1 MQLTRIFVSLAL
13 SLSLVFISSPFL
25 SIQQTVNAQ
34 QQQQQDTRVALQ
46 RGYRTGYSDGYMAG
60 YRDVLENAKRNFQR
74 HGEYEKADRA
84 YTKDYGALEDYQDGY
99 RQGFESGYNAGFD
112 KRSFDASLPP
122 ELRRRGNVRANTTS
136 SETSETTEE
145 TVNSPTI
152 VDKTTNRTDE
162 QNQQTVSVVPVDER
176 SVIIPV
182 ETELI
187 VELVDGINTEQN
199 KTGDRFQAR
208 VVSPAEISGALV
220 EGRIA
225 KIQKPGRIKRRA
237 EIHLSFDRIN
247 LADNRW
253 GNYNAIL
260 TEVLPLKGD
269 GVRRVDVEGTVEG
282 RRAYKKDAAKVGA
295 STGGGAVVGGL
306 LGGPVGVAVGAGVG
320 AAFGVGAVVV
330 ERGKHINLARGQQLR
345 IKTAYETQIR

>member
-1 MQLTRIFVSLAL
+1 MKLTRVFVSLSL

-25 SIQQTVNAQ
+25 SIQQTVGAQ
-34 QQQQQDTRVALQ
+34 QQEQQQQDSRVALQ

-60 YRDVLENAKRNFQR
+60 YRDVLENAKRNFGR

-84 YTKDYGALEDYQDGY
+84 YTRDYGALEDYQDGY

-122 ELRRRGNVRANTTS
+122 ELKRRGNVPTDT
-136 SETSETTEE
+136 TSETVETT
-145 TVNSPTI
+145 TVNQPT
-152 VDKTTNRTDE
+152 VTDE
-162 QNQQTVSVVPVDER
+162 TDKQNRQTVSVVPVDDR
-176 SVIIPV
+176 SVIIPI

-187 VELVDGINTEQN
+187 VELVDNINTEQN
-199 KTGDRFQAR
+199 RAGDRFQAR

-237 EIHLSFDRIN
+237 EILLSFDRIN
-247 LADNRW
+247 LSDNRW

-260 TEVLPLKGD
+260 T
-269 GVRRVDVEGTVEG
+269 
-282 RRAYKKDAAKVGA
+282 
-295 STGGGAVVGGL
+295 
-306 LGGPVGVAVGAGVG
+306 
-320 AAFGVGAVVV
+320 
-330 ERGKHINLARGQQLR
+330 
-345 IKTAYETQIR
+345 

>member
-1 MQLTRIFVSLAL
+1 MKLTRIFVSLAL
-13 SLSLVFISSPFL
+13 SLSLVFISSLNLP
-25 SIQQTVNAQ
+25 IQQTAYA
-34 QQQQQDTRVALQ
+34 QQDTRVALQ

-60 YRDVLENAKRNFQR
+60 YRDVIENASRSFQR
-74 HGEYEKADRA
+74 HSEYEKADRA
-84 YTKDYGALEDYQDGY
+84 YSRDYGALEDYQDGY
-99 RQGFESGYNAGFD
+99 RQGFENGYNQGFD
-112 KRSFDASLPP
+112 KRAFDASLPN
-122 ELRRRGNVRANTTS
+122 ELKRRGNRTEPTDKTPETG
-136 SETSETTEE
+136 ETSETIQP
-145 TVNSPTI
+145 PTI
-152 VDKTTNRTDE
+152 VDKTAE
-162 QNQQTVSVVPVDER
+162 QNQNVLNVTPTDDR

-187 VELVDGINTEQN
+187 IELVETIDTEQN
-199 KTGDRFQAR
+199 KTGDKFQAR
-208 VVSPAEISGALV
+208 VVSPAEISGATI

-237 EIHLSFDRIN
+237 EMQLSFDRIN
-247 LADNRW
+247 LVDNRW

-269 GVRRVDVEGTVEG
+269 NVKRVDVEGTVEG
-282 RRAYKKDAAKVGA
+282 KRSYKSDAAKLGA

-306 LGGPVGVAVGAGVG
+306 IGGPVGAGIGAGVG

-330 ERGKHINLARGQQLR
+330 ERGKHIKLTRGQQLR

>member
-1 MQLTRIFVSLAL
+1 MKLTRIFVSLAL
-13 SLSLVFISSPFL
+13 SLSLVFISSLNLP
-25 SIQQTVNAQ
+25 IQQTASA
-34 QQQQQDTRVALQ
+34 QQDTRIAMQ

-60 YRDVLENAKRNFQR
+60 YRDVIENAKRDFQR

-84 YTKDYGALEDYQDGY
+84 YSKDYGTLEDYQDGY
-99 RQGFESGYNAGFD
+99 RQGFENGYNAGFE
-112 KRSFDASLPP
+112 KRSFDAALPA
-122 ELRRRGNVRANTTS
+122 ELKRRGNTQATTTPETTES
-136 SETSETTEE
+136 SET
-145 TVNSPTI
+145 VNQPTI
-152 VDKTTNRTDE
+152 TDKTTEDTQE
-162 QNQQTVSVVPVDER
+162 VSSIVPVDER

-187 VELVDGINTEQN
+187 VELVEGINTEEN
-199 KTGDRFQAR
+199 KTGDKFQAR

-220 EGRIA
+220 EGRIS

-237 EIHLSFDRIN
+237 EMQLSFDRIN
-247 LADNRW
+247 LVDNRW

-269 GVRRVDVEGTVEG
+269 GVKRVDIEGTVEG
-282 RRAYKKDAAKVGA
+282 KRSYKKDAAKVGVA
-295 STGGGAVVGGL
+295 TGGGAVVGGL
-306 LGGPVGVAVGAGVG
+306 VGGPVGVAVGAGVG

-330 ERGKHINLARGQQLR
+330 ERGKHINLIRGQQLR

>member
-1 MQLTRIFVSLAL
+1 MKLTRIFVSLAL
-13 SLSLVFISSPFL
+13 SLSLVFISSLNLP
-25 SIQQTVNAQ
+25 IQQTVYA
-34 QQQQQDTRVALQ
+34 QQDTRVALQ

-60 YRDVLENAKRNFQR
+60 YRDVIENATRSFQR
-74 HGEYEKADRA
+74 HREYEKADRA
-84 YTKDYGALEDYQDGY
+84 FSKDYGSLEDYQDGY
-99 RQGFESGYNAGFD
+99 RQGFENGYNQGFD
-112 KRSFDASLPP
+112 KRSFDASLPS
-122 ELRRRGNVRANTTS
+122 ELKRRGNRIEPTNTTPETN
-136 SETSETTEE
+136 ETSETIQP
-145 TVNSPTI
+145 PTI
-152 VDKTTNRTDE
+152 VDKTTE
-162 QNQQTVSVVPVDER
+162 QNQNVLTVTPVDDR

-187 VELVDGINTEQN
+187 IELVDGIDTEQN
-199 KTGDRFQAR
+199 KTGDKFQAR
-208 VVSPAEISGALV
+208 VVSPAEISGATI

-237 EIHLSFDRIN
+237 EMQLSFDRIN
-247 LADNRW
+247 LVDNRW

-269 GVRRVDVEGTVEG
+269 NVKRVDVEGTVEG
-282 RRAYKKDAAKVGA
+282 KRSYKSDAAKLGA

-306 LGGPVGVAVGAGVG
+306 VGGPVGVAVGAGVG

-330 ERGKHINLARGQQLR
+330 ERGKHIKLIRGQQLR